1 MAVYAQPE
9 RAAAGQHNRAD
20 GAHTRLLNR
29 SERRRQPQHR
39 HRRAE
44 NQVVIV
50 KLAGKE
56 GCQRACRRR
65 RDHAQR
71 QHRAFFSQRQ
81 RAQTG
86 KRRHQHGR
94 QPVSAVQ
101 QHGDA
106 PRAARFGVAH
116 VVDDGAVPRGTERAA
131 RRQPDHDGQGAERQP
146 RGKARR
152 ALPERR
158 ELFFRQQA
166 ECQRQRQR
174 GQRQGVVGAQQKR
187 RHRADAHQQRGREQA
202 LRPIRPEEYAQRGIR
217 AQKRRQAG
225 VFLRQVAAADQRGD
239 QRQIEELR
247 HAAVRAQRPRDAA
260 DDAQAQEQ
268 RDHLLDEHGQRAVA
282 ARKELGQHLEQVE
295 HRPLVVKNLRIRRVA
310 PGQRRA
316 EGQIHRVVAADARA
330 ERRVEGVKNQAEH
343 KRHRCGKQNV
353 GGSPFGF
360 HGFSSLRGGSS
371 AAPSMTGRM

>member
-9 RAAAGQHNRAD
+9 RAAAGQRNRTD
-20 GAHTRLLNR
+20 GARARLLNR
-29 SERRRQPQHR
+29 AERCRHPQYR

-50 KLAGKE
+50 KLAGNE
-56 GCQRACRRR
+56 GCQPARRRR

-71 QHRAFFSQRQ
+71 QHRAFFAQRQ

-106 PRAARFGVAH
+106 PRSARFGVAH

-166 ECQRQRQR
+166 ERQRQRQR

-202 LRPIRPEEYAQRGIR
+202 LRPIRPAEYAQRGIR

-247 HAAVRAQRPRDAA
+247 HAAVRAQRPRDTA

-310 PGQRRA
+310 LGQRRA

-343 KRHRCGKQNV
+343 
-353 GGSPFGF
+353 
-360 HGFSSLRGGSS
+360 
-371 AAPSMTGRM
+371 